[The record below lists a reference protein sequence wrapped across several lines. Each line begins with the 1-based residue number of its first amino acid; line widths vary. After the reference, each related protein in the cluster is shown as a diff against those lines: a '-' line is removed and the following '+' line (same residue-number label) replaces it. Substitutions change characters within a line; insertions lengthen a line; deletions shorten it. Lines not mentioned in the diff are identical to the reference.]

1 VPKPPGSARKLPAA
15 VTPSCRICGAS
26 AARCDELAPLP
37 FSRCLECGFVFRDR
51 ADVHELYER
60 GSYEGSHGGS
70 YTEDDDARRR
80 DARVRLSWLKSF
92 APGGRLLDVGAAGGA
107 FVVEAAEAGYDAWG
121 IEPTPAFAAHA
132 RDAFGVDVRAA
143 TLEDTPLER
152 ESLDVVTMW
161 HVLEHVPEP
170 VAQLRRVAAALRP
183 GGVVAIEVPNY
194 GSAVSARMGR
204 AWPSLEPDVH
214 VSQFAPPTLRAALQR
229 AELLPETVETLPIT
243 PYLTPPGRLNPRHV
257 AARLKAAVW
266 LRTPQTHHPR
276 GHELLRAVGRRSGP
290 GSGRAK

>member
-1 VPKPPGSARKLPAA
+1 MTA
-15 VTPSCRICGAS
+15 TCRICGAS

-37 FSRCLECGFVFRDR
+37 FSRCLKCGFVFRDH
-51 ADVHELYER
+51 ADVHDLYER
-60 GSYEGSHGGS
+60 GRYEGSHGGS
-70 YTEDDDARRR
+70 YTGDDGARRR

-92 APGGRLLDVGAAGGA
+92 VPGGRLLDVGAAGGA
-107 FVVEAAEAGYDAWG
+107 FVVEAAAAGYDAWG
-121 IEPTPAFAAHA
+121 IEPTPAFATHA
-132 RDAFGVDVRAA
+132 RNTFGVDVRAA

-170 VAQLRRVAAALRP
+170 VEQLRRVAAALRP

-194 GSAVSARMGR
+194 GSAVSVRMGA

-214 VSQFAPPTLRAALQR
+214 VSQFAPATLRAALQR

-243 PYLTPPGRLNPRHV
+243 PYLTPLRRLNPRHV

-266 LRTPQTHHPR
+266 LRTPRALHPG
-276 GHELLRAVGRRSGP
+276 GHELLRALARRSGP